1 MGSSSPVS
9 RQATPQEKMQSPLV
23 LGLALAS
30 LLCLVPSTDSTFAI
44 PATTAAGATIL
55 SLTAAQVSAIAAVG
69 ILVKAKAL
77 LAGYLLTRNRGK
89 REAKEGLSLSGL
101 AEMESEHCIKRTFCY
116 SATGLERSM
125 APINLLLNEC
135 STAADPKAWKLCE
148 AASLVPSTGAWRSAS

>member
-44 PATTAAGATIL
+44 TATTAAGATIL

-69 ILVKAKAL
+69 ILVKANAL
-77 LAGYLLTRNRGK
+77 LAGYLLTRPGSCVRQPV
-89 REAKEGLSLSGL
+89 L
-101 AEMESEHCIKRTFCY
+101 A
-116 SATGLERSM
+116 
-125 APINLLLNEC
+125 
-135 STAADPKAWKLCE
+135 
-148 AASLVPSTGAWRSAS
+148 PSTGAWRSAS